1 MNKSFLCFDRFL
13 FDEISNFTI
22 EITQQCNF
30 RCSYCCYSGEYSGMR
45 KHANRSME
53 HDTILKTIEFIKS
66 HAHKTEV
73 IVVSIFGGEALLQL
87 NQIVFI
93 VEELSAYFKDRVVFD
108 ISTNGLLLSSTIVDK
123 LIRYKI
129 GISVSVDGCKT
140 IHDKNRKTIDGK
152 GTFNHVVDNL
162 LKFKERY
169 PNEYQDRIRLLVT
182 VGSIEDV
189 IRMNEQFASF
199 KKLLGNKPPLVS
211 QIYPNYKKK
220 EFHFNDAVIETE
232 FLEKAITKKKNGVFD
247 FYTII
252 LDSLLKKA
260 EKKFTCSEKDK
271 KIYLRTCLDNMYS
284 IFIDAE
290 GRLYPCEKFDTSHY
304 IGDLETG
311 VSKKL
316 LYKWSIIYNFRRS
329 ILCSNCKI
337 VEYCSRCLADLK
349 MSFVEQKEMCKEYK
363 KNIELALMYNHKL
376 KNNA

>member
-1 MNKSFLCFDRFL
+1 
-13 FDEISNFTI
+13 
-22 EITQQCNF
+22 
-30 RCSYCCYSGEYSGMR
+30 MR

-271 KIYLRTCLDNMYS
+271 KIYLM
-284 IFIDAE
+284 
-290 GRLYPCEKFDTSHY
+290 
-304 IGDLETG
+304 
-311 VSKKL
+311 SKK
-316 LYKWSIIYNFRRS
+316 K
-329 ILCSNCKI
+329 C
-337 VEYCSRCLADLK
+337 A
-349 MSFVEQKEMCKEYK
+349 
-363 KNIELALMYNHKL
+363 KNIK
-376 KNNA
+376 KT